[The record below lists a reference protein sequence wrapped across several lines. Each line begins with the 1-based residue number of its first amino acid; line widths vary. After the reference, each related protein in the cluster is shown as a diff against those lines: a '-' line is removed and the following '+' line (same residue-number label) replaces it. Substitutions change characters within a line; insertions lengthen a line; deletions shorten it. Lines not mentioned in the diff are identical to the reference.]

1 MFDHIVK
8 RYEKAD
14 YPGASI
20 YEGWN
25 VGEII
30 HNSESDFLQVKIDAS
45 NMNLYSTLNMNPSEN
60 YMICINSLHEFMSKG
75 LVVIEGNKLL
85 SYTYLSEEDKNNS
98 NKMRDMPPPTTNS
111 TN

>member
-1 MFDHIVK
+1 MFDHIK
-8 RYEKAD
+8 CYKKAD

-25 VGEII
+25 VREII

-45 NMNLYSTLNMNPSEN
+45 NMNLYSTLNMKPSEN
-60 YMICINSLHEFMSKG
+60 YMLTINSLHEFMSKR